1 MSITT
6 RLWTDE
12 DLSKIG
18 KDKWLTTIFMNA
30 KTFSEKEIKH
40 YPYQNRK
47 EYIAYL
53 DSTNDCDNEDITFYA
68 TDDKNAMR
76 FIESEYNKV
85 AIESVMRLERKYTT
99 IYNRE

>member
-12 DLSKIG
+12 DLKQIG
-18 KDKWLTTIFMNA
+18 RDKWLTTIFMNA
-30 KTFSEKEIKH
+30 KTFSDKEIRH
-40 YPYQNRK
+40 YPYQQRK
-47 EYIAYL
+47 EYVAYI
-53 DSTNDCDNEDITFYA
+53 DSDNEGITFYA

-76 FIESEYNKV
+76 FIEAEYNK
-85 AIESVMRLERKYTT
+85 AFISIVMRLQRKYTT